1 MSEDSNQNSLKTE
14 WKLLIHTFL
23 EDVDDP
29 SEESLFHL
37 KIRIKEK
44 KTSFTEIQKIKKSL
58 SAEKKLLNQKIES
71 IKFQIDQLG
80 STMQNLELVGSDMTG
95 SNDKLNEL
103 VKNGEETSLLL
114 ELVDRKLQKIRNLE
128 SGIVG

>member
-23 EDVDDP
+23 EDPSDT
-29 SEESLFHL
+29 SEESISHL

-44 KTSFTEIQKIKKSL
+44 KTTLTEIQKIKKSL
-58 SAEKKLLNQKIES
+58 SSEKKMLNQKIES
-71 IKFQIDQLG
+71 IKFAMDEL
-80 STMQNLELVGSDMTG
+80 SMTMQNLELVGSDLTET
-95 SNDKLNEL
+95 NEKLNEL
-103 VKNGEETSLLL
+103 VRSGEETSLLL
-114 ELVDRKLQKIRNLE
+114 DLVDRKLQKIRNLE